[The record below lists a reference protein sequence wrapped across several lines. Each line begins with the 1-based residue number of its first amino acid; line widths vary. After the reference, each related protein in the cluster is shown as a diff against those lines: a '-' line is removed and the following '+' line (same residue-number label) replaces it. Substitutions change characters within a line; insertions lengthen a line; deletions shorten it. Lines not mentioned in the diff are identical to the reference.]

1 MKSCNLGII
10 GCGNMAQAVIE
21 SIFAG
26 GMSEYEKKS
35 GVKLHVC
42 VSDTDETKLAVA
54 AEKFKGL
61 ETSVSNAETVKKSE
75 FVLLAVKPQVYA
87 QALNGI
93 DFAGKTVISIMA
105 GVPIAKLQ
113 ENLGAKS
120 VVRVMPNL
128 NARILQSYNAYCV
141 CGLNEA
147 QEAFVFALL
156 SSFGIAVKT
165 PESRINAVTGI
176 TGSGPAFVFMFFK
189 AFAEVAQS
197 YGFSKEEALQ
207 AAESVIASSACNL
220 ASDPCVD
227 IDKMVESVCSKGGTT
242 IEGVEF
248 LRSKD
253 FVSTAKEA
261 IVRAINRAEELGK

>member
-26 GMSEYEKKS
+26 GMSEYEKKNC
-35 GVKLHVC
+35 VKLSVR
-42 VSDTDETKLAVA
+42 VSDTDEGKLAAA

-61 ETSVSNAETVKKSE
+61 EVSPSNADTVKNSD

-87 QALNGI
+87 QALCGI
-93 DFAGKTVISIMA
+93 DFADKTVISIMA
-105 GVPIAKLQ
+105 GVPISKLQ
-113 ENLGAKS
+113 ENLGAKR

-141 CGLNEA
+141 SGLDET

-156 SSFGIAVKT
+156 SSFGLAIKT

-189 AFAEVAQS
+189 AFVEVAQS
-197 YGFSKEEALQ
+197 YGFSRGEALQ
-207 AAESVIASSACNL
+207 AAESVIASSAHNL
-220 ASDPCVD
+220 AVDPSVD

-242 IEGVEF
+242 I
-248 LRSKD
+248 
-253 FVSTAKEA
+253 
-261 IVRAINRAEELGK
+261 